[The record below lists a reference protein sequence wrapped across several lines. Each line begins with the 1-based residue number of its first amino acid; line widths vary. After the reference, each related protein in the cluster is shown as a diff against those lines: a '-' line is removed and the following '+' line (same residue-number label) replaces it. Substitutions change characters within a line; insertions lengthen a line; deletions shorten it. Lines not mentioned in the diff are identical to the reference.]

1 MDKRDYGK
9 TAICGVNGDEVTVSK
24 YNFKCPCLNCADCK
38 NEETKCQWKYVLQ
51 TSPCTDDD
59 IKNIVCKNCIATTR
73 AHEGQQQR

>member
-38 NEETKCQWKYVLQ
+38 NEEAKCQWKYVLQ

-59 IKNIVCKNCIATTR
+59 IKNIVCKNCIAVKNSN
-73 AHEGQQQR
+73 EQQR